1 MWAPLTAAV
10 AAVGLGVVA
19 ALWLIGP
26 PLGSG
31 SVGPLE
37 ISAKPLPLDRAEPGL
52 AQVGQLRFLG
62 ALHLQSNDK
71 RFGGISALLHDAA
84 CGRLLAVTDS
94 GSWIILEPSEDGE
107 RLVGVGAAWMAPLL
121 DAQGKPAASKS
132 DADAESLMRDG
143 QSVLVWFEQ
152 DHRAQRYPGV
162 SACRPESLATPP
174 SDIIRLPRMQ
184 GWPDNGGAEATANLG
199 DDWVIVAE
207 AAEAGKG
214 AVQGL
219 VRTQESV
226 FSFSYPVDGDFWPT
240 AADALDAGTLVVLAR
255 RFSPLRG
262 VAATLSL
269 ARLPTDPDGKPQG
282 TAMVQPLA
290 LLAPPL
296 LVDNMEGVAV
306 RSEGNRH
313 FVYLVSDDN
322 FNSVQQT
329 LLMKFEILM
338 PPAPPR

>member
-10 AAVGLGVVA
+10 AAVVLGVGTT
-19 ALWLIGP
+19 LWLIGP

-31 SVGPLE
+31 TVVPLE
-37 ISAKPLPLDRAEPGL
+37 VSATALPLNRAEPGL

-62 ALHLQSNDK
+62 ALHLQSKDK

-84 CGRLLAVTDS
+84 CGRLLAVTDT

-107 RLVGVGAAWMAPLL
+107 RLVGVGAAWIAPVL
-121 DAQGKPAASKS
+121 DAEGKPAASKTE
-132 DADAESLMRDG
+132 ADAEALMRDG

-152 DHRAQRYPGV
+152 DHRAQRYPGA
-162 SACRPESLATPP
+162 SPCRPESLATPA
-174 SDIIRLPRMQ
+174 SEVIRLPQMK
-184 GWPDNGGAEATANLG
+184 GWPDNGGAEAAAKLG

-207 AAEAGKG
+207 TAEAGKG

-219 VRTQESV
+219 VRRGESV
-226 FSFSYPVDGDFWPT
+226 LPFSYPVEGDFWPT

-262 VAATLSL
+262 VAATVSL
-269 ARLPTDPDGKPQG
+269 ARVPRDADGKPQG
-282 TAMVQPLA
+282 TATVQPLA

-296 LVDNMEGVAV
+296 LVDNMEGLAV
-306 RSEGNRH
+306 RTEGNRH

-322 FNSVQQT
+322 FNSVQKT
-329 LLMKFEILM
+329 LLMKFEILV
-338 PPAPPR
+338 PPAPHQ